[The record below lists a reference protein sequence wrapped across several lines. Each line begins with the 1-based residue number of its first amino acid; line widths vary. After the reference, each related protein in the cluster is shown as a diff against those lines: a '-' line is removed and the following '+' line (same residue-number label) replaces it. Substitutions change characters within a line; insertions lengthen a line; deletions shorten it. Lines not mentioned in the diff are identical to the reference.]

1 MKPSRFLRKIAALAA
16 TGAIFSASCGS
27 DGASVDQVGETVS
40 TVGSTE
46 LIEATVGIVGPK
58 SGVAPAFWIESL
70 RGFKLA
76 LPEVEELYG
85 VRITI
90 IEADDEGSPE
100 IASREVQ
107 RLLNIEQV
115 DAILG
120 PAQSGPALQV
130 GEIIQR
136 AGRPWLISVAAADAV
151 LDESRQPNSG
161 FRFQNT
167 NQQTIDVTADLL
179 FREGNTVGIFYSA
192 EGYGQSNLASFMAKA
207 ESLGREIVAEE
218 GFEPGT
224 ADLTSAVRR
233 MKNAGVNAVFFAV
246 SNGSDIATL
255 VRAMEQA
262 DFNPTTKISPTTI
275 LTEFIDLASPEQ
287 WKGIIIPDPRDLTG
301 GSYSDMMAFYE
312 ETYGEPPILSAAVF
326 PSYTAAL
333 GYGQAV
339 AAAKDAGDYEAVIAA
354 LQELQEINVWGRVFE
369 APFSVTDRNLYSN
382 DASTWF
388 IHEFDENG
396 VIRSLGTAK

>member
-16 TGAIFSASCGS
+16 AGAIFSASCGS

-130 GEIIQR
+130 SEIIQR

-192 EGYGQSNLASFMAKA
+192 EGYGQSNLDQLMAKA
-207 ESLGREIVAEE
+207 ESQGREIAAEE

-287 WKGIIIPDPRDLTG
+287 WKGIIIPDPRDLAG
-301 GSYSDMMAFYE
+301 GPYSDMMAFYE

-354 LQELQEINVWGRVFE
+354 LQELREINVWGRVFE

-388 IHEFDENG
+388 LHEFDENG
-396 VIRSLGTAK
+396 VLRSLGTAK